1 MSLILSMYSLSQI
14 HLAYCLL
21 TYAEIVKFHN
31 PSLALMNLHNGSD
44 KINNNRTAKA
54 TSAIPIAGIL
64 VAAALL
70 LGLLSV
76 IGGETAIAQQ
86 NMTGTNATAAN
97 ATAANA
103 TAANATGA
111 TTGNQTAAGNQTGT
125 SATMGGNNT
134 AGIAGGG
141 GTTAG
146 GPTAGQGEGSG
157 GGAASYGGGTTGG
170 TEGGG
175 GGGQLEGIFGGG

>member
-1 MSLILSMYSLSQI
+1 MSLILSMYSLPQI

-21 TYAEIVKFHN
+21 TYAEIVKFHK

-103 TAANATGA
+103 TAANATAANATAANATAANATGA
-111 TTGNQTAAGNQTGT
+111 TTGNQTAAGNQTST
-125 SATMGGNNT
+125 AATTGGNNT
-134 AGIAGGG
+134 AGTAGGG

-146 GPTAGQGEGSG
+146 GLTAGQGEGSG
-157 GGAASYGGGTTGG
+157 GGAASY
-170 TEGGG
+170 
-175 GGGQLEGIFGGG
+175 

>member
-1 MSLILSMYSLSQI
+1 MSLILSMYSLPQI

-21 TYAEIVKFHN
+21 TYAEIVKFHK

-54 TSAIPIAGIL
+54 ISAIPIAGIL

-103 TAANATGA
+103 TAANATAANATAANATAANATGA
-111 TTGNQTAAGNQTGT
+111 TTGNQTAAGNQTST
-125 SATMGGNNT
+125 AATTGGNNT
-134 AGIAGGG
+134 AGTAGDG

-146 GPTAGQGEGSG
+146 GLTAGQGEGSG
-157 GGAASYGGGTTGG
+157 GGAASY
-170 TEGGG
+170 
-175 GGGQLEGIFGGG
+175 

>member
-1 MSLILSMYSLSQI
+1 MSLILSMYSLRQI

-21 TYAEIVKFHN
+21 TYAEIVKFHK

-103 TAANATGA
+103 TAANATAANATAANATGA

-125 SATMGGNNT
+125 AATTGGNNT
-134 AGIAGGG
+134 AGTAGGG

-146 GPTAGQGEGSG
+146 GLTAGQGEGSG
-157 GGAASYGGGTTGG
+157 GGAASY
-170 TEGGG
+170 
-175 GGGQLEGIFGGG
+175 

>member
-1 MSLILSMYSLSQI
+1 MSLILSMYSLPQI

-21 TYAEIVKFHN
+21 TYAEIVKFHK

-103 TAANATGA
+103 TAANATAANATAANATAANATGA

-125 SATMGGNNT
+125 AATTGGNNT
-134 AGIAGGG
+134 AGTAGDG

-146 GPTAGQGEGSG
+146 GLTAGQGEGSG
-157 GGAASYGGGTTGG
+157 GGAASY
-170 TEGGG
+170 
-175 GGGQLEGIFGGG
+175 

>member
-1 MSLILSMYSLSQI
+1 MSLILSMYSLPQI

-21 TYAEIVKFHN
+21 TYAEIVKFHK

-103 TAANATGA
+103 TGA

-125 SATMGGNNT
+125 AATTGGNNT
-134 AGIAGGG
+134 AGTAGGG

-146 GPTAGQGEGSG
+146 GLTAGQGEGSG
-157 GGAASYGGGTTGG
+157 GGAASY
-170 TEGGG
+170 
-175 GGGQLEGIFGGG
+175 

>member
-1 MSLILSMYSLSQI
+1 MSLILSMYSLPQI

-21 TYAEIVKFHN
+21 TYTEIVKFHK

-54 TSAIPIAGIL
+54 TSAIPIVGIL

-103 TAANATGA
+103 TGA
-111 TTGNQTAAGNQTGT
+111 TTGNQTAAGNQTST
-125 SATMGGNNT
+125 AATTGGNNT
-134 AGIAGGG
+134 AGTAGDG

-146 GPTAGQGEGSG
+146 GLTAGQGEGSG
-157 GGAASYGGGTTGG
+157 GGAASY
-170 TEGGG
+170 
-175 GGGQLEGIFGGG
+175 

>member
-1 MSLILSMYSLSQI
+1 MSLILPMYSLSQI
-14 HLAYCLL
+14 HLSYCLL

-54 TSAIPIAGIL
+54 ISAIPIAGIL

-103 TAANATGA
+103 TAANATAANATGA

-125 SATMGGNNT
+125 AATTGGNNT
-134 AGIAGGG
+134 AGTAGGGG

-146 GPTAGQGEGSG
+146 GLTAGQGESSG
-157 GGAASYGGGTTGG
+157 GGAASY
-170 TEGGG
+170 
-175 GGGQLEGIFGGG
+175 

>member
-1 MSLILSMYSLSQI
+1 MSLILSMYSLPQI

-21 TYAEIVKFHN
+21 TYAEIVKFHK

-54 TSAIPIAGIL
+54 TSAIPIVGIL

-103 TAANATGA
+103 TAANATAANATGA

-125 SATMGGNNT
+125 AATTGGNNT
-134 AGIAGGG
+134 AGTAGGGG

-146 GPTAGQGEGSG
+146 GLTAGQGESSG
-157 GGAASYGGGTTGG
+157 GGAASY
-170 TEGGG
+170 
-175 GGGQLEGIFGGG
+175 

>member
-1 MSLILSMYSLSQI
+1 MSLILSMYSLPQI

-21 TYAEIVKFHN
+21 TYAEIVKFHK

-103 TAANATGA
+103 TAANATAANATAANATGA
-111 TTGNQTAAGNQTGT
+111 TTGSQTAAGNQTGT
-125 SATMGGNNT
+125 SATTGGNNT
-134 AGIAGGG
+134 AGTAGGG

-146 GPTAGQGEGSG
+146 GLTAGQGEGSG
-157 GGAASYGGGTTGG
+157 GGAASY
-170 TEGGG
+170 
-175 GGGQLEGIFGGG
+175 